1 VARLCCF
8 AVLQQQGHVAKVLSC
23 CSWFLAVMHKQEFVT
38 RCAGAAGNYAS
49 DSDESGSDHD
59 GKDQV
64 DNG

>member
-1 VARLCCF
+1 
-8 AVLQQQGHVAKVLSC
+8 VAKTLSC

-59 GKDQV
+59 DKDQV

>member
-1 VARLCCF
+1 
-8 AVLQQQGHVAKVLSC
+8 
-23 CSWFLAVMHKQEFVT
+23 MHKQEFVT
-38 RCAGAAGNYAS
+38 RAGAAGNYAS